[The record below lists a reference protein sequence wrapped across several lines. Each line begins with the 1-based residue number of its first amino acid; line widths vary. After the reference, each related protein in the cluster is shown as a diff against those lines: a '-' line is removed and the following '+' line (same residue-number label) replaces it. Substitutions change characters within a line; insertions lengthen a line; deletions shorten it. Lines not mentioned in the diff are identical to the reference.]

1 MSLTI
6 LMLLSP
12 IFMRIEVPLMSR
24 KKRSFEEQQRIDQQL
39 WYDELHTT
47 QVKLKLNN
55 KTDADILDWIY
66 NQKRDFQKSVQGEIK
81 RLIREEI
88 ARTTLESCR
97 CTPTENGDA

>member
-1 MSLTI
+1 
-6 LMLLSP
+6 
-12 IFMRIEVPLMSR
+12 MSR

-55 KTDADILDWIY
+55 KTDADVLDWIY
-66 NQKRDFQKSVQGEIK
+66 RQKSDFRKSVQGEIK

-88 ARTTLESCR
+88 ARTTSKSCR
-97 CTPTENGDA
+97 CTLTENEEA